1 MIMSGMLAL
10 ALALLTSPAALR
22 TISDLA
28 PYIALLAAGFLIA
41 AWGQSAKFPLA
52 VAIGILVIVAAIL
65 LFQFEANDFSGQ
77 NSPF

>member
-1 MIMSGMLAL
+1 MSVMLAF
-10 ALALLTSPAALR
+10 AIALLTSPAALQ

-28 PYIALLAAGFLIA
+28 PYLALFAAGFLIA

-65 LFQFEANDFSGQ
+65 LFQFEANDFSGS